1 MSCRGVNK
9 TLCRSE
15 QDYMYRILPKAS
27 SSIGSS
33 CPTRRHRLFL
43 PFFFFLFPFFFG
55 AFNSVN
61 LEGGWQ
67 LYGLIIIIINNTQEV
82 ARRYS
87 YSIGGI
93 HECYMLYVRSET
105 ICLRL

>member
-1 MSCRGVNK
+1 MQPKDRIPPYTLRHIIHVMSCRGVNK

-33 CPTRRHRLFL
+33 CPTRRHRLFF
-43 PFFFFLFPFFFG
+43 PFSFSFFLFLFG

-61 LEGGWQ
+61 LEG
-67 LYGLIIIIINNTQEV
+67 LIIHYQQ
-82 ARRYS
+82 YL
-87 YSIGGI
+87 GG
-93 HECYMLYVRSET
+93 S
-105 ICLRL
+105 

>member
-33 CPTRRHRLFL
+33 CPTRRHRLF
-43 PFFFFLFPFFFG
+43 FPFSFSFSLFFG
-55 AFNSVN
+55 AFNVVN
-61 LEGGWQ
+61 LVAWKGLATARADH
-67 LYGLIIIIINNTQEV
+67 LYYQQQ
-82 ARRYS
+82 Y
-87 YSIGGI
+87 
-93 HECYMLYVRSET
+93 
-105 ICLRL
+105 LRGS